1 MSRITVLD
9 STQSHEWNACLNQM
23 IEKDIYFSA
32 NYFRLFEREED
43 QRAEMFVFSQ
53 NEQMIM
59 YPYLL
64 RDISHLPSIQA
75 AGLQGDWYDI
85 STPYG
90 YGGPISNVPP
100 GEERRKLFREF
111 GAVFTEYCKSKQ
123 ILTEFI
129 RFHPLARNAME
140 YQEGLHTERNRNT
153 VYVDLT
159 VNSETE
165 LLRSYRSN
173 HKRNVQKAKV
183 SHSVIRRSNPAGR
196 LETFAKLYYAT
207 MEDLKADDF
216 YFFPLPFLQDTFHQL
231 EGRLELFEVM
241 DGSHTVA
248 SCIVLHEKPWMHYHL
263 CGWDRN
269 YIHWSPTKL
278 LIHEAALWGL
288 ENGFE
293 KFHLGGGYKG
303 DDKLYQFKSGFN
315 SKSEPLSYH
324 LGKRVFFPE
333 HYDNIS
339 SLYRDRD
346 QVEHDYFPIY
356 RKPYQREE
364 SMA

>member
-1 MSRITVLD
+1 MKRIRVLD
-9 STQSHEWNACLNQM
+9 TSQYEEWDDCLNQM
-23 IEKDIYFSA
+23 IDKDIYFSVD
-32 NYFRLFEREED
+32 YFRLFEREQE
-43 QRAEMFVFSQ
+43 QRAEVFVFS
-53 NEQMIM
+53 NHGQMIM

-64 RDISHLPSIQA
+64 RNISHLPSIQA

-100 GEERRKLFREF
+100 GEERSKLFREF
-111 GAVFTEYCKSKQ
+111 GTVFTEYCRDKQ
-123 ILTEFI
+123 IMTEFI

-140 YQEGLHTERNRNT
+140 YQEGLLTQLNRNT
-153 VYVDLT
+153 VYIDLT
-159 VNSETE
+159 MNSEIE

-173 HKRNVQKAKV
+173 HKRNIQKAK
-183 SHSVIRRSNPAGR
+183 SSYDVIRRTNPADR
-196 LETFAKLYYAT
+196 METFAKLYFAT
-207 MEDLKADDF
+207 MEDLNADDF
-216 YFFPLPFLQDTFHQL
+216 YFFPISFLQDTFHQL

-241 DGSHTVA
+241 DGDYTVA
-248 SCIVLHEKPWMHYHL
+248 SCIILHEKPWMHYHL

-278 LIHEAALWGL
+278 LIHEAALWGMD
-288 ENGFE
+288 NGFE
-293 KFHLGGGYKG
+293 RFHLGGGYKG
-303 DDKLYQFKSGFN
+303 DDMLYQFKSGFN
-315 SKSEPLSYH
+315 SKGEPLSYH

-333 HYDNIS
+333 HYDLIS
-339 SLYRDRD
+339 ALYGD

-364 SMA
+364 SLA